1 MAPIRGPDHGPM
13 ELLVPDESYAPAARV
28 AEDLRRVGHV
38 VHTCHRPTD
47 LGWACTA
54 LRGHPCP
61 IERAPIDAV
70 VVVRRGP
77 GRPTLPEDGARCG
90 LRHHIP
96 LVIAGPIGDVPF
108 EDRAALSCDLDDVGV
123 AVEILARRPLP
134 DHTAA
139 AGAELTRVLTMHG
152 LDAGASSCA
161 VYRRSGRLL
170 VEVRTGIPL
179 PPEVARVVAIRIPA
193 CLRKVDQW
201 AFGIDLSVVSPEVTA
216 PTGG

>member
-1 MAPIRGPDHGPM
+1 MVSM

-28 AEDLRRVGHV
+28 ADDLRQIGHV

-70 VVVRRGP
+70 VVVRRGL

-96 LVIAGPIGDVPF
+96 LVIAGPIGEVPF
-108 EDRAALSCDLDDVGV
+108 EDRAALSCDLDDVGL

-134 DHTAA
+134 DHTTI
-139 AGAELTRVLTMHG
+139 AGAELARVLTMHG
-152 LDAGASSCA
+152 LDAAAASCA
-161 VYRRSGRLL
+161 VYRRSGRLV
-170 VEVRTGIPL
+170 VEVRADAPL
-179 PPEVARVVAIRIPA
+179 PPDVARVVAIRIPA
-193 CLRKVDQW
+193 RLRELDGW
-201 AFGIDLSVVSPEVTA
+201 AFGIDLSVVSPQAA